1 MMTDIGLFL
10 FESSQTPP
18 TKKKNSKN
26 NKKNVKKQF
35 STRLEEN
42 YIYTYQSIFLKVIQ
56 KIYKYNNQR
65 TPFNIFKMH
74 NLTELDQNSTKKLL
88 AVILQQLATESP
100 PRLPPPYH
108 SSSFPIPTY
117 TYYLLILNQP
127 SLNYTVLTN
136 VRFIPHLLLSFF
148 FFVISCWIYFPLQ
161 EKNCVCL

>member
-1 MMTDIGLFL
+1 M
-10 FESSQTPP
+10 
-18 TKKKNSKN
+18 
-26 NKKNVKKQF
+26 QF

-148 FFVISCWIYFPLQ
+148 FLSFLVGFIFHSRR
-161 EKNCVCL
+161 KTVCVCNFCECVHVTH